1 LFAAFALAEEIAMIA
16 PLAQP
21 PSTNAADNAPRLR
34 VSEIA
39 SDSRRDVKVG
49 KANGA

>member
-16 PLAQP
+16 LGTAAEA
-21 PSTNAADNAPRLR
+21 NAADNAPRLR

-49 KANGA
+49 KANSA